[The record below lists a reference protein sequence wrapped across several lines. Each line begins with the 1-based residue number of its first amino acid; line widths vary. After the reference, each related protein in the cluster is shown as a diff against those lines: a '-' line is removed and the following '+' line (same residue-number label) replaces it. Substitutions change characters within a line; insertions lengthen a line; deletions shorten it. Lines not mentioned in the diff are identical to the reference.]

1 MRRGLVFGKFMPLHR
16 GHQLLI
22 DTALSQ
28 CDDLTIVVYDS
39 EPAGVYAPMPIE
51 KRLGWLRALYPDVEN
66 IVPVADAERS
76 NPDNDDPRYARPY
89 ADALRF
95 LGEFDVVFTSESRYE
110 TFADVLGA
118 EHVVVDEARL
128 LVPTS
133 GTAIREDPYR
143 HRAWLD
149 PLVYSSLIQKVVLV
163 GTESSGKSTLAR
175 ELARVYDTLWTHEY
189 GRELWEQQA
198 LTGTFADHLKI
209 ARRQYDREQFALRHS
224 REFLFCD
231 TNAWTTLQWSL
242 LSYGTADARLYD
254 LVERT
259 LRDYVWVVCGNDFGW
274 VDDGTRELGVDG
286 SAKFHADQVQD
297 LERRGVHVI
306 TARGTLDERVR
317 AVTAA
322 LGQRPIVSAAA

>member
-39 EPAGVYAPMPIE
+39 EPAGSYVPMPIE
-51 KRLGWLRALYPDVEN
+51 KRQAWLRVLYPDVEN
-66 IVPVADAERS
+66 IVPVVDAERS
-76 NPDNDDPRYARPY
+76 NPDNDDPRYAQSY

-95 LGEFDVVFTSESRYE
+95 LGVFDVVFTSESRYGR
-110 TFADVLGA
+110 FANVLGA
-118 EHVVVDEARL
+118 RHVVVDEARL
-128 LVPTS
+128 LAPTS
-133 GTAIREDPYR
+133 GTTIRENPYT

-163 GTESSGKSTLAR
+163 GTESAGKSTLAR

-189 GRELWEQQA
+189 GRELWEQQG

-209 ARRQYDREQFALRHS
+209 ARKQYAREQFALRHS

-242 LSYGTADARLYD
+242 LSYGTADARLHE
-254 LVERT
+254 LVDRT
-259 LRDYVWVVCGNDFGW
+259 LGDYIWVVCDNDFGW

-286 SAKFHADQVQD
+286 SAKFHADQVRD
-297 LERRGVHVI
+297 LERRGVNVM
-306 TARGTLDERVR
+306 TASGMLDERVR
-317 AVTAA
+317 AIAA
-322 LGQRPIVSAAA
+322 ELGGRRTPV